1 MMKSNILKAINN
13 ITVYGSNEFLKLY
26 IGNNRANNMGDA
38 LEVFVKD
45 MFCGSFNLNM
55 NDAII
60 EYNKTF
66 SYLGNASNPPDIIL
80 RGGDAIEVKKI
91 EGFSSIALNSSYP
104 KQKLHSDSPMI
115 TNSCRHC
122 EDELGGWSE
131 KDLIYFV
138 GNVNKNKLK
147 CLTIVYGDC
156 YSATDEIYSRIKTK
170 IKNGV
175 EEINGIE
182 FIHTNELGKLKRV
195 DPLGI
200 TDLRIRGM
208 WHIDNPKKVFNY
220 VIDKHYDEQKD
231 MNVFLILKKE
241 KYDSFSFED
250 RKLVEENPFLKIE
263 DIKIKNPD
271 NPANLIEAK
280 LISYIL

>member
-1 MMKSNILKAINN
+1 MKSNILKAMNN
-13 ITVYGSNEFLKLY
+13 ITTYGSNELLRFY
-26 IGNNRANNMGDA
+26 VGNNRANNMGDA
-38 LEVFVKD
+38 LEIFVKD
-45 MFCGSFNLNM
+45 IFCNSFSFTDEEALQKYS
-55 NDAII
+55 
-60 EYNKTF
+60 ETF
-66 SYLGNASNPPDIIL
+66 SYLGNASNPPDIII

-91 EGFSSIALNSSYP
+91 EGFSALALNSSYP
-104 KQKLHSDSPMI
+104 KQKLYNNSTMI

-122 EDELGGWSE
+122 EDDIGGWKE

-156 YSATDEIYSRIKTK
+156 YSATDEIYSRIKSK
-170 IKNGV
+170 IKTGV

-182 FIHTNELGKLKRV
+182 FIHTNEIGKLKKV

-208 WHIDNPKKVFNY
+208 WHIENPRKVFNY
-220 VIDKHYDEQKD
+220 VIDKYYDENNE

-241 KYDSFSFED
+241 KYDSFNIED
-250 RKLVEENPFLKIE
+250 RKLVEDNPFLQID

-271 NPANLIEAK
+271 I
-280 LISYIL
+280 

>member
-1 MMKSNILKAINN
+1 MKSNILKAMNN
-13 ITVYGSNEFLKLY
+13 MTIYGSNELLRFY
-26 IGNNRANNMGDA
+26 VGNNRANIMGDA

-45 MFCGSFNLNM
+45 IFCNSFSFNSEEAL
-55 NDAII
+55 
-60 EYNKTF
+60 EKYNETF
-66 SYLGNASNPPDIIL
+66 SYLGNASNPPDIII

-91 EGFSSIALNSSYP
+91 EGFSSLPLNSSHP
-104 KQKLHSDSPMI
+104 KQKIYSDSTMI
-115 TNSCRHC
+115 TNACKHC
-122 EDELGGWSE
+122 EDDIGGWKE

-156 YSATDEIYSRIKTK
+156 YSASDEIYLRIKSK
-170 IKNGV
+170 IKTGV

-182 FIHTNELGKLKRV
+182 FIHTNEIGKIKEV

-208 WHIDNPKKVFNY
+208 WHIENPRKVFNY
-220 VIDKHYDEQKD
+220 VMDKYYNEDNE
-231 MNVFLILKKE
+231 MNVFLIMRKE
-241 KYDSFSFED
+241 KYNSFGKED
-250 RKLVEENPFLKIE
+250 RNLIENNPFLTME

-271 NPANLIEAK
+271 NPANLVEAK
-280 LISYIL
+280 LIFYHI